1 MQDLWE
7 RAEEI
12 LADGKPFVLATIIR
26 TRGSVPREVGAK
38 MVVPP
43 DGQPFGTIG
52 GGCGEGEV
60 LRRAYPILDEPA
72 TSETAPP
79 RIVQVDLTGDF
90 DQDEIQVCGGVMDVA
105 LDRWQ
110 PDAHRDLVHTLAEAT
125 RAQRPAALVTALD
138 QVDGLRPG
146 TKSCLAVDGG
156 AAGLTPAV
164 PISEE
169 TLEAFSESLS
179 SGKPQL
185 YAVAPHGGA
194 HEDAVA
200 RKENWPRVFV
210 DVQTGVQT
218 LLIVGAGHIAQPLC
232 RLGAQLGFHTVV
244 VDDRW
249 AFANRERFP
258 DAADVRVGPFEE
270 VLNSLPIDPRTYVV
284 VVTRG
289 HVWDEAS
296 VKAVLPKNPAY
307 VGMIGSRRRS
317 KRTLERLVE
326 QGFRAADVA
335 RVHTPLGL
343 DIGAETPAEIA
354 VAIAAEIVRARRRGP
369 SDTVSLAAKTRPSG
383 PFKFPLGAV
392 AGGET
397 AEPAAS

>member
-1 MQDLWE
+1 MEDLWE

-60 LRRAYPILDEPA
+60 LRRAYPLLDEPA
-72 TSETAPP
+72 ASEPSPP

-110 PDAHRDLVHTLAEAT
+110 PAAHRGLVHTLAEAA

-138 QVDGLRPG
+138 QINGVRPG

-164 PISEE
+164 PVSEE

-185 YAVAPHGGA
+185 YAVAP
-194 HEDAVA
+194 
-200 RKENWPRVFV
+200 PRR
-210 DVQTGVQT
+210 
-218 LLIVGAGHIAQPLC
+218 GAGRRGRAQGKL
-232 RLGAQLGFHTVV
+232 
-244 VDDRW
+244 
-249 AFANRERFP
+249 
-258 DAADVRVGPFEE
+258 AARVRG
-270 VLNSLPIDPRTYVV
+270 
-284 VVTRG
+284 
-289 HVWDEAS
+289 
-296 VKAVLPKNPAY
+296 
-307 VGMIGSRRRS
+307 
-317 KRTLERLVE
+317 
-326 QGFRAADVA
+326 RADGRADVA
-335 RVHTPLGL
+335 DRGAPATLRSPCVRSVPNSGFIPWWWTIAGRSPTGNGFPTPLTC
-343 DIGAETPAEIA
+343 ASA
-354 VAIAAEIVRARRRGP
+354 
-369 SDTVSLAAKTRPSG
+369 
-383 PFKFPLGAV
+383 PLRKC
-392 AGGET
+392 
-397 AEPAAS
+397 